1 MKTTLIENV
10 SNALRKC
17 KTLEEKQKIKEDFYN
32 LKYKDVIKDNMWQ
45 EIMRKYQST
54 CYEDD
59 DLEDD
64 DLEDD
69 GIPYEEENDYN
80 PELEIPDIH
89 GENISW

>member
-1 MKTTLIENV
+1 MKTTLIENL

-32 LKYKDVIKDNMWQ
+32 LKYKEVIKDNMWQ
-45 EIMRKYQST
+45 EIIRKYQST
-54 CYEDD
+54 YYE
-59 DLEDD
+59 D

>member
-10 SNALRKC
+10 SDALRKC

-32 LKYKDVIKDNMWQ
+32 LKYKEVIKDNMWR
-45 EIMRKYQST
+45 EIIRKYQST
-54 CYEDD
+54 YY
-59 DLEDD
+59 EDD

-89 GENISW
+89 GEHISW

>member
-1 MKTTLIENV
+1 M
-10 SNALRKC
+10 
-17 KTLEEKQKIKEDFYN
+17 EEKQKIKEDFYN
-32 LKYKDVIKDNMWQ
+32 LKYKEVIKDNMWQ

-54 CYEDD
+54 YYEDD

>member
-32 LKYKDVIKDNMWQ
+32 LKYKEVIKDNMWR
-45 EIMRKYQST
+45 EIIRKYQST
-54 CYEDD
+54 YYED
-59 DLEDD
+59 DD

-69 GIPYEEENDYN
+69 GIPYEEEND
-80 PELEIPDIH
+80 
-89 GENISW
+89 